1 MNTLSRLKNFPISF
15 FSVVMGLTGFTI
27 GLQKAV
33 VLYGLPTE
41 LPTFFLGLSSTIFL
55 TIALGYSLK
64 LWFSCD
70 EVKKEFNHPIKINFF
85 PTISISLLLLSVAFL
100 PINPEISR
108 YLWYTGTI
116 LHFIITVKIIGAW
129 MHRDTFKIHQMSPA
143 WFIPAVGN
151 ILVPVAGVSLA
162 NPEISWF
169 FFSVG
174 LCFWI
179 ILLTVFFNRMF
190 FHESLTEKLLPTLFI
205 VIAPPAIGFI
215 SYVKLTGGIDSFSKI
230 LYYFALFLALLML
243 SQLTIHYKIR
253 YYLSWWAYSFPL
265 AAISI
270 ASVLMYHETKMS
282 CYKNIFS
289 FFMTLLSL
297 LIVLLIYKTVRA
309 IINKEI
315 CVED

>member
-1 MNTLSRLKNFPISF
+1 
-15 FSVVMGLTGFTI
+15 MGLTGFTI
-27 GLQKAV
+27 GLQKAAA
-33 VLYGLPTE
+33 LYGLSTL
-41 LPTFFLGLSSTIFL
+41 LPLFFLGLSVTLFL
-55 TIALGYSLK
+55 TITALYLFK
-64 LWFSCD
+64 MWFFFD

-85 PTISISLLLLSVAFL
+85 PTISISMLLLSVAFL
-100 PINPEISR
+100 SINAEVSW
-108 YLWYTGTI
+108 YLWSIGTI
-116 LHFIITVKIIGAW
+116 LHFILTVKIIGAW
-129 MHRDTFKIHQMSPA
+129 MHRDTFKTHQMSPA

-151 ILVPVAGVSLA
+151 ILVPIAGISHA

-190 FHESLTEKLLPTLFI
+190 FFESLTEKLLPTLFI

-282 CYKNIFS
+282 CYIYLFS
-289 FFMTLLSL
+289 FFMALLSL
-297 LIVLLIYKTVRA
+297 LIALLIYKTVRA
-309 IINKEI
+309 IMNKEI
-315 CVED
+315 CTED